1 METTRK
7 QVKIVK
13 EKVDL

>member
-7 QVKIVK
+7 QVVSSNQ
-13 EKVDL
+13 